1 MSFWIDSHA
10 HMTDACYQED
20 FDAYMQRAKEAN
32 VGRVLVVCLNIE
44 ELHRAY
50 ILKEQYPFLDVA
62 VGFYPGD
69 TPELTEKDWQAL
81 EEAVQDERV
90 LAIGEIGLDYYW
102 DKSYIDLQK
111 ECFIRQIELANR
123 VKKPILIHCRD
134 ASQDTYDI
142 LVEHKAEYGV
152 LLHCYSGSVE
162 MAKRFEKLGVY
173 FSFAGPLTFK
183 NSKESKEVVKAMPL
197 ERLFVET
204 DCPYLTP
211 VPHRGKQNETSYVHY
226 TGEFLASLKELDIE
240 TVQQQMIENYKT
252 LFRIKEL

>member
-1 MSFWIDSHA
+1 MGYWIDSHA
-10 HMTDACYQED
+10 HMTDECYQAE
-20 FDAYMQRAKEAN
+20 FDSYMQRAKEAN
-32 VGRVLVVCLNIE
+32 VGRVLVICLNFE
-44 ELHRAY
+44 EVERAFV
-50 ILKEQYPFLDVA
+50 LKAQYPFLDVA

-69 TPELTEKDWQAL
+69 TPKLTEEDWKRL
-81 EEAVQDERV
+81 EEVVQDDRI

-102 DKSYIDLQK
+102 DKSFVELQK
-111 ECFIRQIELANR
+111 ECFIRQIELANK
-123 VKKPILIHCRD
+123 VHKPILIHCRD

-142 LVEHKAEYGV
+142 LASHKAEYGA

-162 MAKRFEKLGVY
+162 MAKRFEKLGLY

-197 ERLFVET
+197 DKMFVET

-226 TGEFLASLKELDIE
+226 TGEYLAQLKELDVEI
-240 TVQQQMIENYKT
+240 VQNQMMENYKK
-252 LFRIKEL
+252 LFNIQEM